1 MWRTICLP
9 PNKNRERLSLIAGSF
24 FYICLS
30 ATGKQL
36 RGVVIMVRMIKYKTK
51 LTEDKRVTLEKE
63 ISVNRPDMVSVIR
76 SPEDAVSVG
85 KGFLRVH
92 EESEEYL
99 YMICMNTKNKIIG
112 VFEVS
117 HGNVNSSIFG
127 VREIFQKALLA
138 NAVSIIVMHNHP
150 SGDPNPSRE
159 DIEVTKRLVEAG
171 KIIGV
176 NVLDHIIVGESYT
189 SLKEK
194 GYV

>member
-1 MWRTICLP
+1 
-9 PNKNRERLSLIAGSF
+9 
-24 FYICLS
+24 
-30 ATGKQL
+30 
-36 RGVVIMVRMIKYKTK
+36 MVRMTKYKTK

-63 ISVNRPDMVSVIR
+63 ISVNRPDMVSIIR
-76 SPEDAVSVG
+76 SPEDAVNVG

-176 NVLDHIIVGESYT
+176 NVLDHIIVGENYT